1 MTHPIPC
8 IWTGSVFQPSEPRF
22 VRMAAAEYG
31 QGEVVPLIRQEP
43 RSQRS
48 HDHYFAVVHEAWLN
62 LPEALSQRFPTEDR
76 LRKYA
81 LCKAGYCDVET
92 FVASSRA
99 EAVRLSSFLTAGA
112 RDGVQIVLNGASI
125 TRLTP
130 HSQSLKAMGKRVF
143 QESKDKVLA
152 VLADMIGVEP
162 EALGRAA

>member
-1 MTHPIPC
+1 MNPIPC
-8 IWTGSVFQPSEPRF
+8 IWTGSVFQPSDPRF

-62 LPEALSQRFPTEDR
+62 LPEALSQRFPTEDH

-99 EAVRLSSFLTAGA
+99 EAIRLSSFVGRGA

-130 HSQSLKAMGKRVF
+130 HSQSFKAMGKRVF

-152 VLADMIGVEP
+152 VLAEMIGVEP
-162 EALGRAA
+162 ETLGRAA